1 MLAYILQVC
10 HSSLLW
16 RVFSPLMHLMN
27 KQTPRK
33 IASQER
39 FELKLSCVIYPLVS
53 WISVA
58 LYSTS
63 FIFVNNKLKELVS
76 IIFPLHELSCLTN
89 LFSGVHDSFWTHA
102 CDVDGMNQILR
113 KKFVELYNMPIL
125 ENVSL

>member
-1 MLAYILQVC
+1 
-10 HSSLLW
+10 
-16 RVFSPLMHLMN
+16 MN
-27 KQTPRK
+27 KETPRK

-76 IIFPLHELSCLTN
+76 IIFPLHELSCLKN

-102 CDVDGMNQILR
+102 CDVDEMNQILR